1 MRKTV
6 KRGML
11 FVLILAVILAGA
23 SVWTRKRVIKYAGYI
38 EGRNRPTAML
48 SAEPAETIDVLVLG
62 DSESYTSVSTMDL
75 WKEHGITAFDCGQG
89 GQRIQE
95 TYYMLK
101 TALQRQSPKVVVL
114 ETNVMFRNPGPFKN
128 TQIALA
134 EMLRYYFPVFRY
146 HNLWKTIFEEKPE
159 EISDYKGFRIRE
171 KIIPYQGG
179 EYMKETKET
188 AEISPFVEHYMKGIR
203 RLCGESGAKL
213 LLVSA
218 PSPVNY
224 NYKKHNTIQAYADR
238 YSIPYI
244 DLNMKTEEL
253 GIDWEK
259 DSMDKG
265 DHLNVYGAEK
275 VTAYLGRYLVEHYS
289 LEDHRADE
297 AYAKWNELAEKYEKE
312 LEERTGTRR

>member
-1 MRKTV
+1 
-6 KRGML
+6 ML

-134 EMLRYYFPVFRY
+134 EMLRYYFPV
-146 HNLWKTIFEEKPE
+146 
-159 EISDYKGFRIRE
+159 S
-171 KIIPYQGG
+171 Q
-179 EYMKETKET
+179 
-188 AEISPFVEHYMKGIR
+188 SV
-203 RLCGESGAKL
+203 
-213 LLVSA
+213 
-218 PSPVNY
+218 
-224 NYKKHNTIQAYADR
+224 
-238 YSIPYI
+238 
-244 DLNMKTEEL
+244 
-253 GIDWEK
+253 
-259 DSMDKG
+259 
-265 DHLNVYGAEK
+265 
-275 VTAYLGRYLVEHYS
+275 
-289 LEDHRADE
+289 EDHF
-297 AYAKWNELAEKYEKE
+297 
-312 LEERTGTRR
+312 

>member
-1 MRKTV
+1 
-6 KRGML
+6 
-11 FVLILAVILAGA
+11 
-23 SVWTRKRVIKYAGYI
+23 
-38 EGRNRPTAML
+38 
-48 SAEPAETIDVLVLG
+48 
-62 DSESYTSVSTMDL
+62 
-75 WKEHGITAFDCGQG
+75 
-89 GQRIQE
+89 
-95 TYYMLK
+95 
-101 TALQRQSPKVVVL
+101 
-114 ETNVMFRNPGPFKN
+114 
-128 TQIALA
+128 
-134 EMLRYYFPVFRY
+134 
-146 HNLWKTIFEEKPE
+146 
-159 EISDYKGFRIRE
+159 
-171 KIIPYQGG
+171 
-179 EYMKETKET
+179 
-188 AEISPFVEHYMKGIR
+188 MKGIR

-275 VTAYLGRYLVEHYS
+275 VTGYLGRYLAEHYS